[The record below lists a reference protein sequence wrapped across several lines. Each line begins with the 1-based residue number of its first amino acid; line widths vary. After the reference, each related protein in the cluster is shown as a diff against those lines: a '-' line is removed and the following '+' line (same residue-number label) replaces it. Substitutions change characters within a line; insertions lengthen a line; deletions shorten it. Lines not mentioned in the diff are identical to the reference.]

1 MVPLDAEAAH
11 QQNSSQ
17 SRTRPTAIHS
27 ESTPAPLS
35 PSFQRVFT
43 SSRLMYHSDN
53 SCSGSSSFLFML
65 PSPGAPSRFFLLPNG
80 SLAFVRI
87 LRESMHLPSVLP
99 RRELTNLA
107 AFLCSSL
114 PTDTRTRRFG
124 FFCSIGSRCP
134 VARCS
139 RHGDRYQ
146 GFRSGRCPEI
156 HIRTQ
161 SAIRWPG
168 AVLAR
173 GERRPRAPC
182 AMRFVHVGGLL
193 RTYSVKLKP
202 GRSSPK
208 G

>member
-1 MVPLDAEAAH
+1 MRKAHINRTVRKAGPGLLQSFLKVRPLRSAQA
-11 QQNSSQ
+11 SSACLRPHA
-17 SRTRPTAIHS
+17 SCTTRI
-27 ESTPAPLS
+27 TPAQGPPL
-35 PSFQRVFT
+35 FC
-43 SSRLMYHSDN
+43 
-53 SCSGSSSFLFML
+53 SCFRRPARRRG
-65 PSPGAPSRFFLLPNG
+65 FFLLPNG

-182 AMRFVHVGGLL
+182 AMRVVHVGGLL